1 MTDFTLD
8 TPTYYPPPES
18 KGGWRW
24 LKESQI
30 YGRAGMDPEKLERVR
45 QLQEFLHGGDS
56 WGIAIIRHGY
66 LVREFYTFNVLI
78 PTRFDV

>member
-1 MTDFTLD
+1 M
-8 TPTYYPPPES
+8 
-18 KGGWRW
+18 
-24 LKESQI
+24 
-30 YGRAGMDPEKLERVR
+30 R

-78 PTRFDV
+78 PRASFPEQHAHRPIRAL